1 MSWQVGGVIQIF
13 LETQRFSQ
21 PRASL
26 EGYVLI
32 TLTKYSFGSVK
43 KMGSTEGPLFYLS
56 IFSFPGIWEAWLW
69 LCHSSCAWLWIA
81 FSLLEPQY
89 LILRSWGQGW
99 IRWELSPTSL
109 DISGICRR
117 PSLFRSGKLS
127 LHLVSTNRKI
137 EWTLGW
143 CWGCLLIFALFLQD
157 NSILQIFIECLPESG
172 GASLMAQ
179 R

>member
-1 MSWQVGGVIQIF
+1 MEDVPNCGIF
-13 LETQRFSQ
+13 HTQSHRPSIWVPQ
-21 PRASL
+21 
-26 EGYVLI
+26 
-32 TLTKYSFGSVK
+32 TH
-43 KMGSTEGPLFYLS
+43 PLFCLS

-81 FSLLEPQY
+81 FSLPEPQY
-89 LILRSWGQGW
+89 LILWSWGQGW

-127 LHLVSTNRKI
+127 LRLVSTNRKI

-157 NSILQIFIECLPESG
+157 NSIQQFNSTNIYWVPTRVRRGFSDGSVLKNLPP
-172 GASLMAQ
+172 M
-179 R
+179 